1 MKIPSLSD
9 IQKLGESE
17 ITKKSVELKKYTS
30 KLKADL
36 RSGFSKDLKSYRL
49 AKKSIARMQ
58 TQLQN
63 LNS

>member
-17 ITKKSVELKKYTS
+17 ITKKTVELQKYAS

-58 TQLQN
+58 TQINN

>member
-9 IQKLGESE
+9 IQKLGEAE
-17 ITKKSVELKKYTS
+17 LTKKTVEVSKYTS